1 MTEKPDVDAPDVD
14 TPDVEALDVEAQGS
28 VVVGVT
34 VVDQLIRAGVR
45 EAVVCPGSRSA
56 PLALAFAEADRTG
69 RVRVHVR
76 TDERTAAFLALG
88 LAKASGRVV
97 PVVMT
102 SGTAVANCLPA
113 MVEASMAGVPLMVLS
128 ANRPLALVGTGA
140 NQTIEQAEIFGVH
153 ARATLTTD
161 GGSVR
166 DLVAAGGG
174 SGAADADASELGVT
188 GASVRRVI
196 DEAVA
201 AALNPL
207 NPGGVHVDV
216 PLEEPLVPESTDVVS
231 LLAREAASEAEPA
244 GEVAGREAGN
254 GAAHEAAA
262 GAAGLVSGAD
272 IASGAARD
280 ARENPRRNRA
290 LPYGEVGVD
299 LAKRTL
305 VIAGSSADEAW
316 ARAISDELA
325 DVPTIAEPTAAAPDF
340 PVHSAAIG
348 MFTAGVVAHGEYS
361 AMTRPEHIILVGR
374 PTLHRAVTA
383 LLKDPD
389 IPVTVLTDVENYPT
403 FATNIVQVGSRIR
416 LENDSPQAWLDVC
429 RGVSDMGAE
438 AVRQALRLPRAAG
451 STAGG
456 AENSAAGGAPFS
468 AAHAVAVVADS
479 LSVGDLLVLGASTA
493 VRDASRAG
501 LPFDGVRTL
510 ANRGAAGIDG
520 TISTAIG
527 AALAHAAADPTAIRA
542 PRTVAVMGDL
552 TFLHDATALNIGP
565 HEPRPSNM
573 LIVVTNDNG
582 GGIFE
587 TLEPGRDALRTFGD
601 GTPAFE
607 RVFGTPTGANIEDI
621 CHAFSADYHQA
632 TSVEDLAR
640 IVEEHEELGN
650 EGITVVEAVVD
661 RAWRRTIEQHIVTT
675 VNPQR

>member
-1 MTEKPDVDAPDVD
+1 M
-14 TPDVEALDVEAQGS
+14 DVEDQGS

-153 ARATLTTD
+153 ARATLSTH
-161 GGSVR
+161 GASVR
-166 DLVAAGGG
+166 ESAAGSADAGG
-174 SGAADADASELGVT
+174 SGAVDADVSESSATGAS
-188 GASVRRVI
+188 GASVRSVI

-244 GEVAGREAGN
+244 GEVA
-254 GAAHEAAA
+254 
-262 GAAGLVSGAD
+262 
-272 IASGAARD
+272 RD

-299 LAKRTL
+299 LSKRTL

-416 LENDSPQAWLDVC
+416 LDNDSPQAWLDVC

-438 AVRQALRLPRAAG
+438 AVRQALRLTRAPASTESGAAG
-451 STAGG
+451 SGSAVDGTGG
-456 AENSAAGGAPFS
+456 AAANAPDSSAPFS

-661 RAWRRTIEQHIVTT
+661 RAWRRTIEQHIATT

>member
-1 MTEKPDVDAPDVD
+1 M
-14 TPDVEALDVEAQGS
+14 DVEALDVEAQGS

-69 RVRVHVR
+69 RLRVHVR

-153 ARATLTTD
+153 ARTTLSTH
-161 GGSVR
+161 
-166 DLVAAGGG
+166 
-174 SGAADADASELGVT
+174 

-244 GEVAGREAGN
+244 GEVA
-254 GAAHEAAA
+254 
-262 GAAGLVSGAD
+262 
-272 IASGAARD
+272 RD

-299 LAKRTL
+299 LSKRTL

-374 PTLHRAVTA
+374 PTLHRAVTV
-383 LLKDPD
+383 LLKDSD

-416 LENDSPQAWLDVC
+416 LDNDSPRAWLDVC

-438 AVRQALRLPRAAG
+438 AVRQALRLTRAAG

-456 AENSAAGGAPFS
+456 KESGAAANVPDSSAPFS

-661 RAWRRTIEQHIVTT
+661 RAWRRTIEQHIATT